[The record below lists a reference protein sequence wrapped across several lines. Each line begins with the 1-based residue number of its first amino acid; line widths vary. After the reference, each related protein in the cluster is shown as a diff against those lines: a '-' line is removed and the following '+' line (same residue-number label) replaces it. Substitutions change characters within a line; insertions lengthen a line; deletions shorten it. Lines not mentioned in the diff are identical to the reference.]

1 MRINYRKLAKAL
13 FLSEVVII
21 IISNAHYDK

>member
-1 MRINYRKLAKAL
+1 MRINYRKLAKPL

-21 IISNAHYDK
+21 IMSNARYDK